1 MTTRHVR
8 RTIRRSTGGV
18 HVAADI
24 DAVIATGDGD
34 GTTSVASS
42 SRNTVVTQTRRRA
55 APAAAQDETR
65 GET

>member
-1 MTTRHVR
+1 MATRHVR
-8 RTIRRSTGGV
+8 RTIRRSTGGIN
-18 HVAADI
+18 VAADV

-42 SRNTVVTQTRRRA
+42 SRNTVVTQTQRRA
-55 APAAAQDETR
+55 APAAADDRTR